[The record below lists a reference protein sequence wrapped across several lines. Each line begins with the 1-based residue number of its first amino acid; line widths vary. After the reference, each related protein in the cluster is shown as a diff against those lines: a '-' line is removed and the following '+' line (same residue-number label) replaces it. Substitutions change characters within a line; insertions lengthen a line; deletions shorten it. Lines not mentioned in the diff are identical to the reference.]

1 VTMPLPSVVQMGR
14 MDGDAE
20 LVLDSV
26 ESLQGRIAQLETENA
41 SFKRQLA
48 GKSREIDGFLRQV
61 ERLETELAN
70 ERAENDKAR
79 EWARA
84 ENDRFMAGEKINP
97 PGGLPRP
104 GKRLRVSGCF
114 GGKAVDLAVEL

>member
-1 VTMPLPSVVQMGR
+1 MGR
-14 MDGDAE
+14 MDGDCVAE
-20 LVLDSV
+20 LTPDDR
-26 ESLQGRIAQLETENA
+26 SLFAGRIAQLEVEV
-41 SFKRQLA
+41 SSLYRQLA

-97 PGGLPRP
+97 PGWLPRP
-104 GKRLRVSGCF
+104 GKRLRVSGCW
-114 GGKAVDLAVEL
+114 GSKDVDLTFEM